1 MKKKIINGILMA
13 AMLFAG
19 TTSFVSCKDNVDD
32 VATGIYKDLDK
43 VKGELQLQID
53 GLSTRVTT
61 LEGKVT
67 ALEGEV
73 ANLKSEIATI
83 KDDIAALTTRV
94 GNLEEE
100 KNKLQDRMKK
110 AEDKLVD
117 LEDRINNSIYD
128 VKVEETIDAVIGT
141 INLPFLEVPTLMSFY
156 GLNASGITAFPT
168 KKASVHVYNGDG
180 YDANLVAGQYASQID
195 PFMDNSVSPIR
206 FEGIGAQLAQYTN
219 NVGTIYFSLNPVGVD
234 LTNVTFDIVDSQG
247 NVYPY
252 EISDVKSSAH
262 IQTIAAGKHGEK
274 LNEGE
279 STNQYLYQAKVHL
292 PMAKWSQAISY
303 NLDDTWKTI
312 GNISEVKTLL
322 EKTKTAYQNEGKA
335 AASKVL
341 IKEALQWFQNQYQKT
356 YLDKYKMKY
365 QALRATGKYNIAKSE
380 TKIVVAAVEPLS
392 YKTFWELDQNGRA
405 IIKANF
411 DIETLEKGIAVLA
424 KAIVKAI
431 PNVKLNQITITSA
444 TISVPTGEAYFV
456 VSDGTTGI
464 SNAVAVPLGAY
475 AISDLADAINS
486 GNKQLQD
493 YVNDYIKKI
502 NNKISSVTNPD
513 VDNVMAKANNF
524 LNKVIAKFVNL
535 TGDKFFMNCVTP
547 IVLFEGAEGIDRLSP
562 GMHIKTNGHKM
573 NLILTSPTEEYLVP
587 AMYKYIAVRHND
599 QIVDFKILSGQEK
612 VVDVDL
618 KYDGESEII
627 YQTVDYAGYV
637 VTKSY
642 PITVE

>member
-83 KDDIAALTTRV
+83 KSDIAALTTRV
-94 GNLEEE
+94 KNLEDE
-100 KNKLQDRMKK
+100 KVKLQDRMKK

-141 INLPFLEVPTLMSFY
+141 INLPFLEVPTLMSYY
-156 GLNASGITAFPT
+156 GVNTSGITAFPT
-168 KKASVHVYNGDG
+168 FAKSNKYHVYYYNGDG
-180 YDANLVAGQYASQID
+180 SVDENLVSGQYSSQID

-206 FEGIGAQLAQYTN
+206 FEGLGAQLAQYTN

-234 LTNVTFDIVDSQG
+234 LSNVTFDIVDSQG

-303 NLDDTWKTI
+303 NLDDTWKTL
-312 GNISEVKTLL
+312 GNLGDIKSMVEKVKAANT
-322 EKTKTAYQNEGKA
+322 EGGKT

-341 IKEALQWFQNQYQKT
+341 IKEALQWIQNQYQKT

-380 TKIVVAAVEPLS
+380 NKIVVAAVEPLS
-392 YKTFWELDQNGRA
+392 YKTFWELDQNGKAVVKKLVDVDA
-405 IIKANF
+405 IEMAVAALVKASGKKVSEIAKIKPTGYQIETINGVNVDVATLTQAQIKAIVSN
-411 DIETLEKGIAVLA
+411 IPYANNVLA
-424 KAIVKAI
+424 KLKQVYQASTNNDKAALQASASNFLSKVSAKI
-431 PNVKLNQITITSA
+431 A
-444 TISVPTGEAYFV
+444 TIAGDNYFYN
-456 VSDGTTGI
+456 I
-464 SNAVAVPLGAY
+464 
-475 AISDLADAINS
+475 
-486 GNKQLQD
+486 
-493 YVNDYIKKI
+493 
-502 NNKISSVTNPD
+502 
-513 VDNVMAKANNF
+513 
-524 LNKVIAKFVNL
+524 
-535 TGDKFFMNCVTP
+535 VTP

-562 GMHIKTNGHKM
+562 GLHIKTNGHKM

-599 QIVDFKILSGQEK
+599 QIVDSKILSGQEK

-627 YQTVDYAGYV
+627 YQTVDYAGWV

>member
-43 VKGELQLQID
+43 VKGDLQLQID

-73 ANLKSEIATI
+73 ANLKNEVAQI
-83 KDDIAALTTRV
+83 KKDIEGLTNRV
-94 GNLEEE
+94 TDLEKE
-100 KNKLQDRMKK
+100 KEKLQDRMKK

-141 INLPFLEVPTLMSFY
+141 INLPFLEIPTLMSYY

-180 YDANLVAGQYASQID
+180 KDANLVAGQYSSQID

-234 LTNVTFDIVDSQG
+234 LSNVTFDIVDSQG

-303 NLDDTWKTI
+303 NLDDTWKTV
-312 GNISEVKTLL
+312 GNLGDIKSMVEKVKAANT
-322 EKTKTAYQNEGKA
+322 EGGKT

-341 IKEALQWFQNQYQKT
+341 IKEALQWIQNSYQKT

-392 YKTFWELDQNGRA
+392 YKTFWELDQNGKATIKNLVDVEA
-405 IIKANF
+405 IEMAVAALIKASGKKVSEIAKIKATGYQ
-411 DIETLEKGIAVLA
+411 IETINGVNVDVADLTAAQIKAIVSNIPYANNVLA
-424 KAIVKAI
+424 KLKQVYQASANNDKAALRASASNFLSKVSAKI
-431 PNVKLNQITITSA
+431 A
-444 TISVPTGEAYFV
+444 TIAGDNYFYN
-456 VSDGTTGI
+456 I
-464 SNAVAVPLGAY
+464 
-475 AISDLADAINS
+475 
-486 GNKQLQD
+486 
-493 YVNDYIKKI
+493 
-502 NNKISSVTNPD
+502 
-513 VDNVMAKANNF
+513 
-524 LNKVIAKFVNL
+524 
-535 TGDKFFMNCVTP
+535 VTP

-562 GMHIKTNGHKM
+562 GLHIKTNGHKM

-599 QIVDFKILSGQEK
+599 QIVDSKILSGQEK

>member
-1 MKKKIINGILMA
+1 MKKKIINGILMSA
-13 AMLFAG
+13 LLLAG

-32 VATGIYKDLDK
+32 EIAQVYKTIDT
-43 VKGELQLQID
+43 VKADLQLQID
-53 GLSTRVTT
+53 GLSTRVST

-73 ANLKSEIATI
+73 ANLKNEVAQI
-83 KDDIAALTTRV
+83 KKDIDALDGRV
-94 GNLEEE
+94 KNLEEE
-100 KNKLQDRMKK
+100 QTKLQNRMKK

-128 VKVEETIDAVIGT
+128 VKVEQTIDAVIGT
-141 INLPFLEVPTLMSFY
+141 IDLPFLEVPTLMSYY

-168 KKASVHVYNGDG
+168 FAKSNKYHVYYYNGDG
-180 YDANLVAGQYASQID
+180 SVDENLVSGQYSSQID

-206 FEGIGAQLAQYTN
+206 FEGLGAQLAQYAN

-234 LTNVTFDIVDSQG
+234 LSNVTFDIVDSKG

-252 EISDVKSSAH
+252 EISDVKCSDH
-262 IQTIAAGKHGEK
+262 DLTFAAGKRGEK

-303 NLDDTWKTI
+303 NLDDTWKTLGKLGDI
-312 GNISEVKTLL
+312 KSMVEKVKAANT
-322 EKTKTAYQNEGKA
+322 EGGKT

-341 IKEALQWFQNQYQKT
+341 VTEALQWFQNQYQKT

-380 TKIVVAAVEPLS
+380 NKIVVAAVEPLS
-392 YKTFWELDQNGRA
+392 YKTFWELDQNGKAVVKKLVDVDA
-405 IIKANF
+405 IEMAVAALVKASGKKVSEIAKIKPTGYQIETINGVNVDVADLTAAQIKAIVSN
-411 DIETLEKGIAVLA
+411 IPYANNVLA
-424 KAIVKAI
+424 KLKQVYYASSNNDKAA
-431 PNVKLNQITITSA
+431 LQASA
-444 TISVPTGEAYFV
+444 SHFLEKVSAKIASIAGDNYFYN
-456 VSDGTTGI
+456 I
-464 SNAVAVPLGAY
+464 
-475 AISDLADAINS
+475 
-486 GNKQLQD
+486 
-493 YVNDYIKKI
+493 
-502 NNKISSVTNPD
+502 
-513 VDNVMAKANNF
+513 
-524 LNKVIAKFVNL
+524 
-535 TGDKFFMNCVTP
+535 VTP
-547 IVLFEGAEGIDRLSP
+547 IVLFKGADEGDNSMHRLSP
-562 GMHIKTNGHKM
+562 GLHIKTNGHKM

-599 QIVDFKILSGQEK
+599 QIVDSKILSGQEK

-627 YQTVDYAGYV
+627 YQTVDYAGWV